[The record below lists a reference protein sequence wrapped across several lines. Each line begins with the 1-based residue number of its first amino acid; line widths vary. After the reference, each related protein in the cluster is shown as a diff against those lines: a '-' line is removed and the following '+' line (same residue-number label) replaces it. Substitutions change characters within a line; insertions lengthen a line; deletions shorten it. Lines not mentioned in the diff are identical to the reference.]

1 MWRSVRRRG
10 GGLTVDG
17 NYVFGAIQLP
27 EHTQTCF
34 RRTITGNEYYYSPKD
49 VVYYLANTDLT
60 DVEYRVVG
68 VVHQDRNALKS
79 YLAGEINTCP
89 QIDQQLGASYQLPIT
104 ATVSAVNEPA
114 MSLEK
119 MNEQRER
126 HAAQMKKT
134 LQKSYG

>member
-1 MWRSVRRRG
+1 
-10 GGLTVDG
+10 
-17 NYVFGAIQLP
+17 
-27 EHTQTCF
+27 
-34 RRTITGNEYYYSPKD
+34 
-49 VVYYLANTDLT
+49 VYYLTNTDLT